1 MSDLVVG
8 LLLALLASFLV
19 GGVVSLRRQGL
30 VVGAVVCGLL
40 ALAATAGAALYLVPV
55 ALAR

>member
-1 MSDLVVG
+1 VSDLVVG

-19 GGVVSLRRQGL
+19 GGVLSLRRQGL
-30 VVGAVVCGLL
+30 TAGAVVCGLL
-40 ALAATAGAALYLVPV
+40 ALAATVGAALYLVPV